1 MASLAPSG
9 AAAPGAPPASSSPS
23 SLYSLSALFGLEGRV
38 ALVTGGDR
46 GLGLA
51 IAHALAGAG
60 ARVTLASENGPAC
73 EAAAARM
80 RALGLQAFAQTCD
93 VTDTAAQRTMVEA
106 TVQREGGL
114 DIVVANAGISDA
126 MAGSTCGLSADYRR
140 VMAVNLDSVVAL
152 CGLAAP
158 ALRARGGG
166 SLILMSSL
174 AGQRGNG
181 KLGPYA
187 LAKAALSQLARNLA
201 VELGPDGI
209 SANAIAPGFIRTDL
223 SRDLIADPAFMAR
236 RMQHT
241 PLRRPGEPHE
251 VAAAAVFLA
260 GPGGAFVT
268 GQTLVVDGGTLITD
282 GS

>member
-1 MASLAPSG
+1 MSPPRP
-9 AAAPGAPPASSSPS
+9 AAGPFD
-23 SLYSLSALFGLEGRV
+23 LSGRV
-38 ALVTGGDR
+38 AIVTGGDR
-46 GLGLA
+46 GLGHA
-51 IAHALAGAG
+51 IVQALAGAG

-73 EAAAARM
+73 EEAARQL
-80 RALGLQAFAQTCD
+80 RAQGLAVHAQACD
-93 VTDTAAQRTMVEA
+93 VTDGAAQRALVEA
-106 TVQREGGL
+106 TVARESGL

-126 MAGSTCGLSADYRR
+126 MAGSATGLSADYRR
-140 VMAVNLDSVVAL
+140 VMAVNLDSVVDL
-152 CGLAAP
+152 CSLAVP

-181 KLGPYA
+181 RLGPYA
-187 LAKAALSQLARNLA
+187 LTKAALSQLARNLA
-201 VELGPDGI
+201 VELGPQGI
-209 SANAIAPGFIRTDL
+209 RANAIAPGFIRTEL
-223 SRDLIADPAFMAR
+223 GRELIADAAFMAR

-251 VAAAAVFLA
+251 VAAAALFLA
-260 GPGGAFVT
+260 SPGGAFVT